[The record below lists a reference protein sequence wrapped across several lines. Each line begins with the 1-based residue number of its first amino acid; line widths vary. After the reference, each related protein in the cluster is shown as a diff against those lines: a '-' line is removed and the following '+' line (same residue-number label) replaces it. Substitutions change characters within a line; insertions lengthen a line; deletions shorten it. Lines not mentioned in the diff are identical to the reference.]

1 MKYLSELKKDAQIS
15 EDVLIKGLKI
25 NSKEIE
31 KGDAFFCIK
40 GVGAD
45 RHDFIEDALD
55 RGAIALIVD
64 HQVDFAV
71 PQMIVEDTNACLDE
85 LYANFYD
92 HPEKKLKLLGLTGTD
107 GKTSAATIT
116 AELLGEKC
124 AYIGTNGVSFKGRHL
139 LTNNT
144 TPGQD
149 ELYKYFA
156 MFCEEGIEYVAMET
170 SSEAFFRGRLKGMS
184 FYRSAISNI
193 TSEHLNVHKT
203 LENYV
208 DSKMQLLRQTS
219 AYAILN
225 RDDKHFKEALDNAKA
240 PLTYGSSADC
250 DLYIKAYKCSPF
262 NTAITYVYK
271 NKEYEVISPLL
282 GAFNVYNLAEAL
294 LLVLSM
300 GLDIDEVLKKVKDL
314 KIKGRMET
322 IDLGQDFY
330 CLVDYAHTP
339 NAVYNVLSFV
349 KSLDVAKIIVVIGQ
363 AGGRDPYKRKE
374 VGRIVN
380 ELADHVIFTADDPR
394 FEDVDKIIDMMCEDI
409 EDLKKCER
417 ELDRD
422 AAIEKAVMMA
432 QKNDIVCLLGK
443 GSDEFIKIKD
453 QKVIQ
458 NDVKTAEKI
467 IKKRLSDKK
476 K

>member
-170 SSEAFFRGRLKGMS
+170 SSEAFFQRQAQRDELLSIGHFQYYFG
-184 FYRSAISNI
+184 
-193 TSEHLNVHKT
+193 T
-203 LENYV
+203 LERAQ
-208 DSKMQLLRQTS
+208 DLRELCRLQDAAS
-219 AYAILN
+219 APDECL
-225 RDDKHFKEALDNAKA
+225 
-240 PLTYGSSADC
+240 C
-250 DLYIKAYKCSPF
+250 DL
-262 NTAITYVYK
+262 
-271 NKEYEVISPLL
+271 
-282 GAFNVYNLAEAL
+282 
-294 LLVLSM
+294 
-300 GLDIDEVLKKVKDL
+300 
-314 KIKGRMET
+314 
-322 IDLGQDFY
+322 
-330 CLVDYAHTP
+330 
-339 NAVYNVLSFV
+339 
-349 KSLDVAKIIVVIGQ
+349 KS
-363 AGGRDPYKRKE
+363 RR
-374 VGRIVN
+374 
-380 ELADHVIFTADDPR
+380 
-394 FEDVDKIIDMMCEDI
+394 
-409 EDLKKCER
+409 
-417 ELDRD
+417 
-422 AAIEKAVMMA
+422 
-432 QKNDIVCLLGK
+432 
-443 GSDEFIKIKD
+443 
-453 QKVIQ
+453 
-458 NDVKTAEKI
+458 
-467 IKKRLSDKK
+467 
-476 K
+476 